1 MLNLSIS
8 IMLDFV
14 FSIVIKFRPMNLN
27 DYFDTQETLVQF
39 SKRTGISISSLSFWR
54 HGIRRIPFERCP
66 QIETATGGMVSRRD
80 LCPDNWKELWPELA
94 QQEQKKNEEAA

>member
-1 MLNLSIS
+1 MFGIMIKLSH
-8 IMLDFV
+8 
-14 FSIVIKFRPMNLN
+14 MNLN
-27 DYFDTQETLVQF
+27 DYFNTQETLVKF

-54 HGIRRIPFERCP
+54 HGKRPIPFERCP

-94 QQEQKKNEEAA
+94 QQEQKKKEEAA